1 MEFDLLGWPEDE
13 PTLRLDYRAFS
24 YAGKFVMTAT
34 GKAVLRTADGSAA
47 APDWEPDRAL
57 PEGMNADA
65 FAADVAAAIA
75 FDADRTDPDVL
86 RLRYVTV
93 HAALRGRGLGPR
105 LVGDLLE
112 PAAER
117 GFDRVRIAV
126 NNPFAYEALYRAGFA
141 FTGAETGLAE
151 LVLERPVDAPAAA
164 REDAA
169 TYREGL
175 ERYRERGGLSEE
187 ELAFLRE
194 RLGSDDAGGDGTDAN
209 GADVE
214 PPELRI

>member
-24 YAGKFVMTAT
+24 YAGKFVMTTT
-34 GKAVLRTADGSAA
+34 GKAALRTADGSAA
-47 APDWEPDRAL
+47 APGWEPDREL
-57 PEGMNADA
+57 PEGMDA
-65 FAADVAAAIA
+65 AAFDADVAAVIA
-75 FDADRTDPDVL
+75 FDADRTDPEVL
-86 RLRYVTV
+86 RIRYVTV
-93 HAALRGRGLGPR
+93 HAALRGQGLGPR
-105 LVGDLLE
+105 LVGELLD

-141 FTGAETGLAE
+141 FTGKETGLAE
-151 LVLERPVDAPAAA
+151 LVLERPVDAPAAD

-169 TYREGL
+169 RYRKGL
-175 ERYRERGGLSEE
+175 ARYRERGGLSDAERS
-187 ELAFLRE
+187 FLRE
-194 RLGSDDAGGDGTDAN
+194 RLGDGGSGGRGAGAR
-209 GADVE
+209 